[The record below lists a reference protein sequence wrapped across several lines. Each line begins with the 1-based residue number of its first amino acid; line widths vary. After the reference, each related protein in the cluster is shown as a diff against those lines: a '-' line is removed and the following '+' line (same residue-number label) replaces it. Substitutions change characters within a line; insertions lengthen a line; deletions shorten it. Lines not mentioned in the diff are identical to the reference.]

1 MLAWRSPQLPEIVAE
16 ADAEDAVLEK
26 ALIKKGLRPEFAEV
40 PAFRVSGPSALH
52 WARTRAGRRAVA
64 ED

>member
-1 MLAWRSPQLPEIVAE
+1 MLAWRLPQDPDVVAT

-40 PAFRVSGPSALH
+40 PAFRVQGPSALH
-52 WARTRAGRRAVA
+52 WVRARAGRRAVA